1 MEANREVGAP
11 LVDQIEGRR
20 IQHGQPKTV
29 GDALDF
35 RKDYRPEEGKP
46 FKFAYDIDA
55 TQYPVIT
62 EDLKNT
68 FLSSCCQCQNGI

>member
-1 MEANREVGAP
+1 MGNFKKEFATSRYWKKFRIKSGSGAR

-35 RKDYRPEEGKP
+35 RKDYRPEEGRP

-62 EDLKNT
+62 ED
-68 FLSSCCQCQNGI
+68 

>member
-1 MEANREVGAP
+1 MGAR
-11 LVDQIEGRR
+11 LVDQIERRR

-62 EDLKNT
+62 ED
-68 FLSSCCQCQNGI
+68 